1 MRRHACRDTGA
12 VALSRTACHRPF
24 DRSRATA
31 TRLLQFNSDRMQHDI
46 NGREF
51 DTSRIGETVKFGDIE
66 VWTFVND
73 SQFPHPVDMQ

>member
-1 MRRHACRDTGA
+1 
-12 VALSRTACHRPF
+12 
-24 DRSRATA
+24 
-31 TRLLQFNSDRMQHDI
+31 MQHDI